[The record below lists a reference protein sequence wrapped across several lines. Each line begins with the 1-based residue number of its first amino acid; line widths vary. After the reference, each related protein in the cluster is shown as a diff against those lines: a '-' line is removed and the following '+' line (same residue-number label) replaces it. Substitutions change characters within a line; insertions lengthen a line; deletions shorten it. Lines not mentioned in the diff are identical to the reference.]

1 MKIKTVIFGALLG
14 LVVGVLLLC
23 LPMPF
28 RSVPYWVQH
37 WEEATYNHL
46 ASSLFPKPKPD
57 SDARDVFFVLMGVAH
72 CLAWAVAGAMVVLCG
87 AILFSKALKK

>member
-1 MKIKTVIFGALLG
+1 VKIKSVIFGALLG
-14 LVVGVLLLC
+14 LIVGVLLLW

-37 WEEATYNHL
+37 WEQATCNHV

-57 SDARDVFFVLMGVAH
+57 SDAPNVFFMLMGIAH

-87 AILFSKALKK
+87 AILFSKTLKK